1 MRIYLIGFM
10 ASGKSTLGK
19 ELAEQLGC
27 EFIDMDEEIEKEE
40 NLSISKIFEI
50 KGEKFFREKETDFLK
65 QLVQR
70 NNIIIATGG
79 GTPCFNDNMEQ
90 IKHSGISV
98 YLKLKPEEIVLR
110 LNKEETSKRPLMAK
124 LNENEKLEYVKTKLN
139 EREPHYNNA
148 DIVVDAAEINAGKL
162 KAVIIGYTR

>member
-50 KGEKFFREKETDFLK
+50 KGEKFLK